1 MKTLT
6 IFFILIFIFSCNSN
20 DKKQDSPQAE
30 IGHGIITSIADGYDV
45 KEVNLWSTTDSNRKR
60 TGSMRN
66 GEEVIILKEEAPYYL
81 IQSAN
86 GDGRKGYCMKE
97 FVILKK

>member
-1 MKTLT
+1 MKILSF
-6 IFFILIFIFSCNSN
+6 FFILIFIFSCDS
-20 DKKQDSPQAE
+20 KQDSNRIE
-30 IGHGIITSIADGYDV
+30 IGRGIITTIADGYDV
-45 KEVNLWSTTDSNRKR
+45 KEVNLWSSTTSDRKR

-66 GEEVIILKEEAPYYL
+66 GEEVIILKEDVPYYL
-81 IQSAN
+81 IESAK

>member
-1 MKTLT
+1 MKTLP
-6 IFFILIFIFSCNSN
+6 IFLILIFIFSCNSN
-20 DKKQDSPQAE
+20 NQKPDSHPTE
-30 IGHGIITSIADGYDV
+30 IGRGIITTIADGYDV
-45 KEVNLWSTTDSNRKR
+45 KVVNLWSSTDSKRKR

-86 GDGRKGYCMKE
+86 GDGRKGYGMKE

>member
-1 MKTLT
+1 MKTLP
-6 IFFILIFIFSCNSN
+6 IFFIMILLFSCNSN
-20 DKKQDSPQAE
+20 DKKQETKHAV
-30 IGHGIITSIADGYDV
+30 IGYGVITTIADGYDV
-45 KEVNLWSTTDSNRKR
+45 KEVNLWSSTDSNRRR

-66 GEEVIILKEEAPYYL
+66 GEEVIILKKDVPYYL
-81 IQSAN
+81 IESAN